1 VLVETLLLLATCSGS
16 SQASC
21 KAECSAARGSSY
33 TICAERGSTSKAK
46 TKPKVT
52 QPKIPK
58 PKRLCSYYVNG
69 TIDTPTASVI
79 TAWVE
84 VGSRLCIGDPVPKP
98 ATPIVRTV
106 AEEATDAFTAYATAP
121 FAYFSPNRQI
131 EIAEPVGFG
140 VNVGGGSHGGTLFGS
155 PAEIRFI
162 ATGVSWR
169 FSDGQTASGRYA
181 SMSFSEPQILS
192 AYATVNY
199 RIDYRYPNASWVT
212 GAAYASLDSNRVSL
226 EVIDPPRRSLLRD

>member
-1 VLVETLLLLATCSGS
+1 VTKS
-16 SQASC
+16 
-21 KAECSAARGSSY
+21 
-33 TICAERGSTSKAK
+33 
-46 TKPKVT
+46 KPKVT

-84 VGSRLCIGDPVPKP
+84 VGSRLCIGDPVPQP

-181 SMSFSEPQILS
+181 SVSFSEPQILS
-192 AYATVNY
+192 AYAIVSY

>member
-1 VLVETLLLLATCSGS
+1 MTKS
-16 SQASC
+16 
-21 KAECSAARGSSY
+21 
-33 TICAERGSTSKAK
+33 
-46 TKPKVT
+46 KPKVT

-84 VGSRLCIGDPVPKP
+84 VGSRLCIGDPVPQP

-181 SMSFSEPQILS
+181 SVSFSEPQILS
-192 AYATVNY
+192 AYAIVSY

>member
-1 VLVETLLLLATCSGS
+1 MTKS
-16 SQASC
+16 
-21 KAECSAARGSSY
+21 
-33 TICAERGSTSKAK
+33 
-46 TKPKVT
+46 KPKVT

-84 VGSRLCIGDPVPKP
+84 VGSRLCIGDPVPQP

-131 EIAEPVGFG
+131 EISEPVGFG

-181 SMSFSEPQILS
+181 SVSFSEPQILS
-192 AYATVNY
+192 AYAIVSY